1 MAKKKQ
7 RERVQ
12 IWCDPEKDRTKQSM
26 KDECDVNR
34 IISNYTKTGL
44 LTPVTQDPGI
54 YVDVSEVGDYK
65 SALAQIDLAEG
76 MFNQLPSTI
85 RAKFRNDPAEF
96 LDFASDETNKEEMI
110 GMGLLPEEQDARGE
124 IVTEADEVEVGGGD

>member
-1 MAKKKQ
+1 MIMPKKIKRAK
-7 RERVQ
+7 VQ
-12 IWCDPEKDRTKQSM
+12 ISCNEAEDRTKQSM

-65 SALAQIDLAEG
+65 EALAQIDLAEG

-85 RAKFRNDPAEF
+85 RAKFKNDPAEF
-96 LDFASDETNKEEMI
+96 LDYASDETNVEEMI
-110 GMGLLPEEQDARGE
+110 NMGLLPDARGD
-124 IVTEADEVEVGGGD
+124 IVTEADEVEVGEEE